1 MFILKYCNLYLFC
14 VLLFEELSVVI
25 KPDHPDTV
33 PITVNINGSD
43 TVKMLKEQIQDKT
56 GLDAK
61 DFLLVFQRKQME
73 DVFQVKDFYVEANSV
88 IHLVQI

>member
-1 MFILKYCNLYLFC
+1 MFLLKYFTMYLLC
-14 VLLFEELSVVI
+14 VLLFEEFSVVI
-25 KPDHPDTV
+25 KPVHPDAV